1 MKIFFFLLIL
11 CVSFKICIAQVD
23 SLSSE
28 NKPNIYYNSSIDRRN
43 QKIDEQFQ
51 FDDTGCFNNSIR
63 FQRDFNLLLQQFS
76 LLRTNHYSNFD
87 NKIGIA
93 KNESYLSYF
102 NEMIPKSN
110 PIFSIQYA
118 LFYGLYSDNN
128 KLLKR
133 RNCIP

>member
-1 MKIFFFLLIL
+1 MKIFYFLIIF
-11 CVSFKICIAQVD
+11 CAPFKICIAQVD

-28 NKPNIYYNSSIDRRN
+28 NKPNIYYKSFTEKRTL
-43 QKIDEQFQ
+43 KYYEQFQ
-51 FDDTGCFNNSIR
+51 FYDPGYFNNSIQ
-63 FQRDFNLLLQQFS
+63 FQKELNLLLQQFS
-76 LLRTNHYSNFD
+76 LITENQYSYFD

-93 KNESYLSYF
+93 KNEIYLSYF
-102 NEMIPKSN
+102 NEMIPKNN

-133 RNCIP
+133 WNCIP